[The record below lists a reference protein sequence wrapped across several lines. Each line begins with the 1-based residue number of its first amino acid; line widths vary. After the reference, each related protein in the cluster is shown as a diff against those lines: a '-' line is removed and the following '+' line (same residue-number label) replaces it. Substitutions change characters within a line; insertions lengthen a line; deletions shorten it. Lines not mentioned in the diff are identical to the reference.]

1 MSGLTKI
8 PLELIN
14 PGNGSAND
22 QLLYNGRNLELQS
35 PDDQGLDTQLV
46 SGDYDIETGTLSL
59 VKADRSTVLIRGL
72 LTKSS
77 IGVGATGPT
86 GPAGKAGVN
95 GRNGRDGRRGDTG
108 CQGPK
113 GDPGPAG
120 NTGPAGQ
127 NGGFG
132 MTGPRGEPGPPGPT
146 GPAGNDGLSP
156 KFASTLTDGF
166 EHYAG
171 KSLKCWGRF
180 TDASSVMFQRIV
192 FPQAFG
198 VDKSR
203 AIFLQFI
210 DPASPLKNA
219 VKIDRLNRGNA
230 ELSID
235 PTKLPQVSDGAGG
248 TQPATVS
255 GWDFYWFVVGSDTP

>member
-8 PLELIN
+8 PLQLIE
-14 PGNGSAND
+14 PGNGVAND
-22 QLLYNGRNLELQS
+22 QLLFNGEELELQS
-35 PDDQGLDTQLV
+35 PDDQGQDTQLV

-86 GPAGKAGVN
+86 GPQGKAGVN

-120 NTGPAGQ
+120 NTGPEGK

-132 MTGPRGEPGPPGPT
+132 MTGPTGPQGNPGPT
-146 GPAGNDGLSP
+146 GPPGNDGLSP
-156 KFASTLTDGF
+156 AFGLTDVGGFEKFA
-166 EHYAG
+166 A
-171 KSLKCWGRF
+171 KNLKCWGRF
-180 TDASSVMFQRIV
+180 TSTDDVQFQRVV
-192 FPQAFG
+192 FPEAFS

-203 AIFLQFI
+203 AFIMQFL
-210 DPASPLKNA
+210 DPASPVARA
-219 VKIDRLNRGNA
+219 VKVDRLNRGNA
-230 ELSID
+230 ELSVD
-235 PTKLPQVSDGAGG
+235 VTLLPQVSDGAGG
-248 TQPATVS
+248 TTAGAAT
-255 GWDFYWFVVGSDTP
+255 GWDFYWYVVGNDNP